1 MPLQGLPV
9 PPDDP
14 PLPELDVEAPEL
26 PRLLVPV
33 DREVPVRDVADP
45 EEVPR
50 VDDDVPEAP
59 CVEALC
65 EDAPPTVEVLSVD
78 EVETA
83 LEAPLADAADAE
95 ALPDEEVAQS
105 PLELAED
112 KDAAAERDEVPPPG
126 VGEEQ
131 A

>member
-1 MPLQGLPV
+1 V
-9 PPDDP
+9 K
-14 PLPELDVEAPEL
+14 
-26 PRLLVPV
+26 
-33 DREVPVRDVADP
+33 DVADP

-65 EDAPPTVEVLSVD
+65 KDAPPTVEVLSVD

-83 LEAPLADAADAE
+83 LEAPLPDAADAE
-95 ALPDEEVAQS
+95 ALPDEEVARS

-112 KDAAAERDEVPPPG
+112 KEAAAERDEVPPPG